1 MKKLNGIKVKEI
13 LVRFVNDEELDFGMD
28 YDDKIEVLLKVD
40 SISNKG
46 IEFKDLCNVCLE
58 LAEVMGFD
66 YGGDVEIIE
75 SVLYELGLE
84 EDEVLE
90 LVDGYVN
97 N

>member
-13 LVRFVNDEELDFGMD
+13 LVRFINVEELDFGLD
-28 YDDKIEVLLKVD
+28 NDDKIEILLEID
-40 SISNKG
+40 SISNG
-46 IEFKDLCNVCLE
+46 LILFEDLCNVCLRLGDE
-58 LAEVMGFD
+58 MGFD

-90 LVDGYVN
+90 LIDGYVN

>member
-1 MKKLNGIKVKEI
+1 MKKLNGIEVK
-13 LVRFVNDEELDFGMD
+13 
-28 YDDKIEVLLKVD
+28 EVLLMFVNNEDYGLDKDVVD
-40 SISNKG
+40 GLNHEIDNINDNG
-46 IEFKDLCNVCLE
+46 ILFEDLCNVCLR
-58 LAEVMGFD
+58 LADALGLE

>member
-1 MKKLNGIKVKEI
+1 MKKLNGIEVKEI
-13 LVRFVNDEELDFGMD
+13 LLMFVNNEDLGLDKD
-28 YDDKIEVLLKVD
+28 VIIDLENEID
-40 SISNKG
+40 SISNG
-46 IEFKDLCNVCLE
+46 LILFEDLCNVCLRLGDE
-58 LAEVMGFD
+58 MGLD

-84 EDEVLE
+84 EDEVMN

>member
-1 MKKLNGIKVKEI
+1 MKKLNGIEVK
-13 LVRFVNDEELDFGMD
+13 
-28 YDDKIEVLLKVD
+28 EVLLGFVNNEELELDNDVIIDLENEID
-40 SISNKG
+40 SLSNG
-46 IEFKDLCNVCLE
+46 VILFEDLCNVCLRLGDE
-58 LAEVMGFD
+58 MGLE

-97 N
+97 S

>member
-1 MKKLNGIKVKEI
+1 MKKLNGIEVK
-13 LVRFVNDEELDFGMD
+13 
-28 YDDKIEVLLKVD
+28 EVLLMFVNNEELGLDKDVIID
-40 SISNKG
+40 LENEINSISDG
-46 IEFKDLCNVCLE
+46 VILFEFLCNVCVE
-58 LAEVMGFD
+58 LAVKMEFD

>member
-13 LVRFVNDEELDFGMD
+13 LVRFINNEDLGLDIDNIIDLEMEID
-28 YDDKIEVLLKVD
+28 NINE
-40 SISNKG
+40 NG
-46 IEFKDLCNVCLE
+46 ILFEDLCNVCLR
-58 LAEVMGFD
+58 LADALGLD

-84 EDEVLE
+84 EDEVMN

-97 N
+97 K

>member
-1 MKKLNGIKVKEI
+1 MKQLNGIEVK
-13 LVRFVNDEELDFGMD
+13 
-28 YDDKIEVLLKVD
+28 EVLLMFVNNEDYGLDKDVVD
-40 SISNKG
+40 GLNHEIDNINDNG
-46 IEFKDLCNVCLE
+46 ILFEDLCNVCLR
-58 LAEVMGFD
+58 LADALGLD

>member
-1 MKKLNGIKVKEI
+1 MKKLNGIEVK
-13 LVRFVNDEELDFGMD
+13 
-28 YDDKIEVLLKVD
+28 EVLLGFVNNEELELNNDVIIDLENEID
-40 SISNKG
+40 SLSNG
-46 IEFKDLCNVCLE
+46 VILFEDLCNVCLRLADE
-58 LAEVMGFD
+58 LGLE

-97 N
+97 S

>member
-13 LVRFVNDEELDFGMD
+13 LVRFINDEELDFGMEE
-28 YDDKIEVLLKVD
+28 EVRNDVNKVINSLSD
-40 SISNKG
+40 GVILF
-46 IEFKDLCNVCLE
+46 EFLCNVCLE
-58 LAEVMGFD
+58 LAEIMCFD

-84 EDEVLE
+84 EDEVME